1 MRELSSCF
9 FITLTERDVKNI
21 YLSVML
27 NLGLFRNT
35 LTANDNYPV
44 RDSGNLLFRFK
55 CNYLENQKHFLV
67 FLFHSWNL
75 HEILNILKQ
84 KMIVITTSFRKLET
98 VKDFVRPISKK
109 DRFRTPF
116 AWGHFHQIFSLL
128 SKKLIWKISP
138 LVTC

>member
-35 LTANDNYPV
+35 LTANGNYPV

-84 KMIVITTSFRKLET
+84 KMIVIATSFRKLET

-116 AWGHFHQIFSLL
+116 A
-128 SKKLIWKISP
+128 
-138 LVTC
+138 